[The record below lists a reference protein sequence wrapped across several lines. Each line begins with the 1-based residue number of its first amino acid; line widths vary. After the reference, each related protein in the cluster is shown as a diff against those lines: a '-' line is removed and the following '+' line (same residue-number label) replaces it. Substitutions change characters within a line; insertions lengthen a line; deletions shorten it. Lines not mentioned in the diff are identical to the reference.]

1 MAPRKHLALSFVAGA
16 ASSGLAT
23 IGEMALGMDLSLQE
37 TGTISALSFALVV
50 LVAPI
55 VEECVKPLGVLLI
68 QKEERPALTM
78 NDWAMLGLFAGL
90 GFALLEDFLYA
101 AGALTAGADAAL
113 ALLGLRL
120 LLPLHLIASTLTGV
134 GIGMYQRTGRPLNF
148 AVMLVPAICLHALF
162 NFAAVVVG

>member
-1 MAPRKHLALSFVAGA
+1 MAPRKYLALAFAAGA

-23 IGEMALGMDLSLQE
+23 VGEMALGMDTSLQA
-37 TGTISALSFALVV
+37 GAISALSFVLVV

-68 QKEERPALTM
+68 QKEERPALSM
-78 NDWAMLGLFAGL
+78 ADWAMLGLFAGL

-101 AGALTAGADAAL
+101 TAALTAGADAAL

-120 LLPLHLIASTLTGV
+120 LLPLHLVASTLTGV
-134 GIGMYQRTGRPLNF
+134 GIGMYQRTGRPLDF